1 MEKQII
7 LRDCLL
13 IQKKLYHF
21 NKGDNKAMTVKK
33 LFEFAKKYNLED
45 AQLQFHDGCYFGI
58 NHASVRVDMEFPDQ
72 NRITLSE

>member
-1 MEKQII
+1 
-7 LRDCLL
+7 
-13 IQKKLYHF
+13 
-21 NKGDNKAMTVKK
+21 MTVKE